1 MSKISALLP
10 ALLAA
15 FMLLSVLTAPSAREP
30 AEEDSRLMKQHEQD
44 YGKLNPKAPP
54 ELSRFAFLIGK
65 WRCDAKLRRENGAWE
80 ILNATWEGRYILDG
94 YVIADEYRMTTP
106 AGELLV
112 LGLNLRSYDAKKQ
125 TWNMKW
131 LNALAGTWV
140 DLGPEELGGVKIDE
154 RAITYSMKEPVAPHA
169 FTRATYTNI
178 SENHFTWRGERSN
191 DGKAWEEFL
200 VIEVYRRKN

>member
-1 MSKISALLP
+1 
-10 ALLAA
+10 
-15 FMLLSVLTAPSAREP
+15 
-30 AEEDSRLMKQHEQD
+30 MKRDEQE
-44 YGKLNPKAPP
+44 YGKPNPNAPP

-65 WRCDAKLRRENGAWE
+65 WRCEAKLKRDEGTWEN
-80 ILNATWEGRYILDG
+80 LKATWEGRYILDG
-94 YVIADEYRMTTP
+94 YVIADEYRMTTS

-112 LGLNLRSYDAKKQ
+112 LGINLRSYDAKNK

-140 DLGPEELGGVKIDE
+140 DLGPEELGGVRADE
-154 RAITYSMKEPVAPHA
+154 KAITYSMREPVAAHV

-178 SENHFTWRGERSN
+178 SENHFSWRGERSN

-200 VIEVYRRKN
+200 VIEVYRNKN